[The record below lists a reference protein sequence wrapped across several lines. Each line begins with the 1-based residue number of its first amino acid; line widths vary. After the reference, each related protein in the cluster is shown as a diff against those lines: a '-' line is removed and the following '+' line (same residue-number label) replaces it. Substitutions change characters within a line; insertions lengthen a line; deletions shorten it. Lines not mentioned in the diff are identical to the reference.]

1 MDWQVFV
8 FEPPSVCHRSW
19 SRSTDRTGQPSAM
32 GPSETQRLGDEELDI
47 EVVGVS
53 GDAFQVRVA
62 KSLIGS
68 ELRRIIRDRLPL
80 KAGARVVVMKG
91 SQKLSLPKTLAQQGL
106 VQEKPTSLS
115 YAYESANLQEA
126 WRCIQGHP
134 VEDEPMALEG
144 ILQLQGLQETT
155 PFRNLVSLKH
165 LALGNDLEGVPWPS
179 GLERLS
185 FGSKF
190 NQSLQG
196 VAWPSGL
203 QSLSLCVW

>member
-1 MDWQVFV
+1 
-8 FEPPSVCHRSW
+8 
-19 SRSTDRTGQPSAM
+19 M

>member
-1 MDWQVFV
+1 M
-8 FEPPSVCHRSW
+8 
-19 SRSTDRTGQPSAM
+19 
-32 GPSETQRLGDEELDI
+32 QRLGDEELAFQ
-47 EVVGVS
+47 VVGMG
-53 GDAFQVRVA
+53 GDEFQVRVP
-62 KSLIGS
+62 KSITGS

-91 SQKLSLPKTLAQQGL
+91 SQKLSLSKTLAQQGL
-106 VQEKPTSLS
+106 VQGEPNSLS
-115 YAYESANLQEA
+115 YAYEVANLQEA
-126 WRCIQGHP
+126 WRCLQKRY
-134 VEDEPMALEG
+134 VDDESMALEG